1 MCSAAAIA
9 SEAPSGS
16 PPSEPV
22 SARDFRLLSVL
33 VLLLFAFVPS
43 ASNWAQSVPDD
54 TRFRIVVWLT
64 DDPSLLPDPSV
75 LSSDDAIATELLERA
90 RLWLSGMIFGWD
102 FRYQVDDPLR
112 QRQATFV
119 LEPVGEI
126 PFGFPGLRVVEI
138 ARVPARVI
146 ATVDFRMPDDLQHYR
161 RYWTV
166 SSLPRVQAD
175 GGVDLRRSQQD
186 ALEAGLEQ
194 AVRNVARGRYR
205 DRPVVISGSVGLIT
219 EPRFR
224 YDSGQLIARVDAA
237 VDIRSVEPNTAF

>member
-1 MCSAAAIA
+1 MR
-9 SEAPSGS
+9 SGL
-16 PPSEPV
+16 PV
-22 SARDFRLLSVL
+22 GDRRPLLGL
-33 VLLLFAFVPS
+33 IPLLLGLSLPVP
-43 ASNWAQSVPDD
+43 AEAQAVPDD
-54 TRFRIVVWLT
+54 SRFRVMVWLT

-75 LSSDDAIATELLERA
+75 LSSDDAAATELLERA
-90 RLWLSGMIFGWD
+90 RIWLSGMIFGWD

-112 QRQATFV
+112 DRQGIFL
-119 LEPVGEI
+119 LEPI
-126 PFGFPGLRVVEI
+126 ATLPFGFPGLRVVEI
-138 ARVPARVI
+138 ARVPGRVI

-161 RYWTV
+161 RFWTV
-166 SSLPRVQAD
+166 TALPRVQAD
-175 GGVDLRRSQQD
+175 GGVDLRRSQYD

-194 AVRNVARGRYR
+194 AVRAVARGRYR